1 MSEELHGNVISS
13 EFFENSD
20 RIERERMYDFTVALN
35 ALLKSLRLYGAGN
48 DTVEKNT
55 EKMSDVIKF
64 FFTTDPFF
72 EFTFNGNDFM
82 MNDIRVKRKKG
93 LNISFEELE
102 DFFID
107 LQIAT
112 IIFHK
117 TSGISEIVEFLT
129 AGQETMKSNL
139 KADVVFDRFEQK
151 IKNKGIKIQITKRD
165 SSGGDDLF
173 NILNKSQL
181 ARLTYRNMV
190 LDHSMFKD
198 KIREN
203 RPMPLRKAMRNIQ
216 NTIDMICDGSS
227 DSQESHIMVL
237 ASINSLRG
245 KMIATHL
252 TNTAILSIAA
262 GVQLGIDRSL
272 LTRIGMAAYFHDID
286 IPAESKGEVVE
297 HCLNGFA
304 VLSRLNSLNF
314 AMMEAAITAGLHHT
328 TYTFD
333 CKPIPPEK
341 PIMSTP
347 LGELIKVC
355 DYYDLATRW
364 WPARKSIPMKRPE
377 AIEQLFRMADAR
389 CFAKVTVKALFSAL
403 GIFPPG
409 TVLRVIGKRQLACS
423 LDVFRTTGRK
433 GKAAI
438 LDKNMNFV
446 GVETF
451 YPHELLE
458 IPKGLHFRLPP
469 ETVKAMLDSFNE
481 ESVG

>member
-1 MSEELHGNVISS
+1 MSEEQQKNVISS
-13 EFFENSD
+13 NFFENSD
-20 RIERERMYDFTVALN
+20 RIERARMYDFTVALN

-55 EKMSDVIKF
+55 EKLSESIKF
-64 FFTTDPFF
+64 FFMTDSVF
-72 EFTFNGNDFM
+72 EFTFNGNDFLL
-82 MNDIRVKRKKG
+82 NDIRVRRKKG

-102 DFFID
+102 DFFIH
-107 LQIAT
+107 LQVAT
-112 IIFHK
+112 IVFPK
-117 TSGISEIVEFLT
+117 VSGISEIVEFIII
-129 AGQETMKSNL
+129 GQEIIKSNPQS
-139 KADVVFDRFEQK
+139 DTVFDRFEQRL
-151 IKNKGIKIQITKRD
+151 KNKNIKIQITRRD

-181 ARLTYRNMV
+181 ARLTYRNMI
-190 LDHSMFKD
+190 LDHAMFKD

-216 NTIDMICDGSS
+216 NTIDMMCDGSS
-227 DSQESHIMVL
+227 DSQESHILVL

-286 IPAESKGEVVE
+286 IPENSLGEVVE
-297 HCLNGFA
+297 HCQNGFA

-347 LGELIKVC
+347 LGEIIKVC

-364 WPARKSIPMKRPE
+364 WPARKTLPMKRPE
-377 AIEQLFRMADAR
+377 AIEQLFKMADMR
-389 CFAKVTVKALFSAL
+389 CLAKVTVKALFSAL

-409 TVLRVIGKRQLACS
+409 TVLRVIGKKQLACS

-438 LDKNMNFV
+438 LDKNMNFE
-446 GVETF
+446 GIKTF

-458 IPKGLHFRLPP
+458 TPKGVNFRLPP
-469 ETVKAMLDSFNE
+469 ETVKTMLDSFNE
-481 ESVG
+481 EVSA

>member
-1 MSEELHGNVISS
+1 
-13 EFFENSD
+13 
-20 RIERERMYDFTVALN
+20 
-35 ALLKSLRLYGAGN
+35 
-48 DTVEKNT
+48 
-55 EKMSDVIKF
+55 
-64 FFTTDPFF
+64 
-72 EFTFNGNDFM
+72 
-82 MNDIRVKRKKG
+82 
-93 LNISFEELE
+93 
-102 DFFID
+102 
-107 LQIAT
+107 
-112 IIFHK
+112 
-117 TSGISEIVEFLT
+117 
-129 AGQETMKSNL
+129 
-139 KADVVFDRFEQK
+139 
-151 IKNKGIKIQITKRD
+151 
-165 SSGGDDLF
+165 
-173 NILNKSQL
+173 
-181 ARLTYRNMV
+181 
-190 LDHSMFKD
+190 
-198 KIREN
+198 
-203 RPMPLRKAMRNIQ
+203 MPLRKAMRNIQ

-272 LTRIGMAAYFHDID
+272 LTRIGTAAYFHDID
-286 IPAESKGEVVE
+286 IPADSKGEVVE
-297 HCLNGFA
+297 HSQNGFA

-433 GKAAI
+433 GKAV

-451 YPHELLE
+451 YPHELIE
-458 IPKGLHFRLPP
+458 IPTGLHFRLPP

>member
-297 HCLNGFA
+297 HCQNGFA

>member
-1 MSEELHGNVISS
+1 MSEELHNNVISS

-20 RIERERMYDFTVALN
+20 RIERERMYDFTVAMN
-35 ALLKSLRLYGAGN
+35 ALLKALRLYGPGN

-55 EKMSDVIKF
+55 EKLNETIKF
-64 FFTTDPFF
+64 FFATDTVFDY
-72 EFTFNGNDFM
+72 TFNGNDFTL
-82 MNDIRVKRKKG
+82 NDVRVRRKKG

-102 DFFID
+102 DFYVN

-117 TSGISEIVEFLT
+117 EGGISEIVEFMLI
-129 AGQETMKSNL
+129 GQEIIKSNN
-139 KADVVFDRFEQK
+139 KFDTRFAQFEQRLR
-151 IKNKGIKIQITKRD
+151 NKGIKIQITQRD

-181 ARLTYRNMV
+181 ARLTYRNMI
-190 LDHSMFKD
+190 LDHSMFKA
-198 KIREN
+198 KITEN
-203 RPMPLRKAMRNIQ
+203 RPMPLKKAMRNIQ

-272 LTRIGMAAYFHDID
+272 LTRIGTAAYFHDID
-286 IPAESKGEVVE
+286 LPENSRGEVVE
-297 HCLNGFA
+297 HCQNGFA
-304 VLSRLNSLNF
+304 VLSRLHSLNF

-364 WPARKSIPMKRPE
+364 WPARKTMPMKRPD
-377 AIEQLFRMADAR
+377 AIEQLFKMADMR
-389 CFAKVTVKALFSAL
+389 CFAKVTVQALFSAL
-403 GIFPPG
+403 GVFPPG
-409 TVLRVIGKRQLACS
+409 TILRVIGKKQLACS

-438 LDKNMNFV
+438 LDKNLNFV
-446 GVETF
+446 GIETF

-481 ESVG
+481 ESSE

>member
-1 MSEELHGNVISS
+1 MSEEQQKNVISS
-13 EFFENSD
+13 DFFENSD
-20 RIERERMYDFTVALN
+20 RIERARMYDFTVAFN
-35 ALLKSLRLYGAGN
+35 ALVKSLRLYGQGN

-55 EKMSDVIKF
+55 EKLNENIKF
-64 FFTTDPFF
+64 LFTTEAFF
-72 EFTFNGNDFM
+72 DFTFNGNDFLI
-82 MNDIRVKRKKG
+82 NDVRVRRKKG
-93 LNISFEELE
+93 SSISFEELE
-102 DFFID
+102 DFFIH
-107 LQIAT
+107 LQVAT
-112 IIFHK
+112 MIFPK
-117 TSGISEIVEFLT
+117 ECGISEIVEFILT
-129 AGQETMKSNL
+129 GQEVMKSNS
-139 KADVVFDRFEQK
+139 APDVVFGRFEQRL
-151 IKNKGIKIQITKRD
+151 KNKNIQIQITQRD

-190 LDHSMFKD
+190 LDHAMFKT

-216 NTIDMICDGSS
+216 NTIDMMCDGSE
-227 DSQESHIMVL
+227 DSQESHILVL

-286 IPAESKGEVVE
+286 LPEDSRGEVIE
-297 HCLNGFA
+297 HCQNGFA

-333 CKPIPPEK
+333 CKPVPPER

-355 DYYDLATRW
+355 DYYDLSTRW
-364 WPARKSIPMKRPE
+364 WPARKTMPVKRPE
-377 AIEQLFRMADAR
+377 AIEQLFKMADMR

-409 TVLRVIGKRQLACS
+409 TVLRVIGKQQLACS

-438 LDKNMNFV
+438 LDRNMKFV
-446 GVETF
+446 GIDYF
-451 YPHELLE
+451 YPHELIE

-469 ETVKAMLDSFNE
+469 ETVKTMLDTFNE
-481 ESVG
+481 ESSK

>member
-1 MSEELHGNVISS
+1 MSEELQNNVISS

-20 RIERERMYDFTVALN
+20 RVERERMYDFTVAFN
-35 ALLKSLRLYGAGN
+35 ALLKALRLYGPAN
-48 DTVEKNT
+48 ETVEKNT
-55 EKMSDVIKF
+55 EKLGETIKF
-64 FFTTDPFF
+64 FFATDSFF
-72 EFTFNGNDFM
+72 DFTFNGNDFM
-82 MNDIRVKRKKG
+82 LNDVRVRRKKG
-93 LNISFEELE
+93 LNISFDELE
-102 DFFID
+102 DFYIH
-107 LQIAT
+107 LQVAT
-112 IIFHK
+112 IVFQK
-117 TSGISEIVEFLT
+117 AGGISEIIEFMLI
-129 AGQETMKSNL
+129 GQEVIKSNI
-139 KADVVFDRFEQK
+139 KSDVVFDYFEKK
-151 IKNKGIKIQITKRD
+151 IKSKGIKIQITQRD

-190 LDHSMFKD
+190 LDHSMFKK
-198 KIREN
+198 KINEN
-203 RPMPLRKAMRNIQ
+203 RPMPLKKAMRNIQ
-216 NTIDMICDGSS
+216 NAIDMICDGSS
-227 DSQESHIMVL
+227 DSQESHLMVL

-272 LTRIGMAAYFHDID
+272 LTRIGTAAYFHDID
-286 IPAESKGEVVE
+286 LPENSKGEVVE
-297 HCLNGFA
+297 HCQNGFA

-333 CKPIPPEK
+333 CKPVPPEK

-364 WPARKSIPMKRPE
+364 WPARKTMPMKRPE
-377 AIEQLFRMADAR
+377 AIEQLFKMADMR

-403 GIFPPG
+403 GVFPPG
-409 TVLRVIGKRQLACS
+409 TILRVIGKKQLACS

-438 LDKNMNFV
+438 LDKDLKFV
-446 GVETF
+446 GIQEF

-458 IPKGLHFRLPP
+458 IPQGLHFRLPP
-469 ETVKAMLDSFNE
+469 ETVKTMLDSFNE
-481 ESVG
+481 EASE

>member
-1 MSEELHGNVISS
+1 MSEEQQKNVISS
-13 EFFENSD
+13 DFFENSD
-20 RIERERMYDFTVALN
+20 RVERARMYDFTVAMN
-35 ALLKSLRLYGAGN
+35 ALVKALRLYGPGN

-55 EKMSDVIKF
+55 SKLNENIKF
-64 FFTTDPFF
+64 FFTTDPVFD
-72 EFTFNGNDFM
+72 FTFNGNDFLI
-82 MNDIRVKRKKG
+82 NDVRVRRKKG
-93 LNISFEELE
+93 SSISFDELE
-102 DFFID
+102 DFFIH
-107 LQIAT
+107 LQVAT
-112 IIFHK
+112 IIFPK
-117 TSGISEIVEFLT
+117 ASGISEIVDFILT
-129 AGQETMKSNL
+129 GQETMKSNA
-139 KADVVFDRFEQK
+139 KSETVFSRFEQRL
-151 IKNKGIKIQITKRD
+151 KNKNIKIQITQRD

-173 NILNKSQL
+173 NILDKSQL

-190 LDHSMFKD
+190 LDHAMFKE
-198 KIREN
+198 KIKEN

-216 NTIDMICDGSS
+216 NTIDMMCDGS
-227 DSQESHIMVL
+227 DNSQESHILVL

-286 IPAESKGEVVE
+286 IPSDSLGEVVE
-297 HCLNGFA
+297 HCQNGFA

-364 WPARKSIPMKRPE
+364 WPARQTMPMKRPE
-377 AIEQLFRMADAR
+377 AIEQLFKMADMR
-389 CFAKVTVKALFSAL
+389 CLAKVTVKALFSAL

-409 TVLRVIGKRQLACS
+409 TVLRVIGKQQLACS

-438 LDKNMNFV
+438 LDRNMNFV
-446 GVETF
+446 GIETF

-458 IPKGLHFRLPP
+458 TPKGLHFRLPP
-469 ETVKAMLDSFNE
+469 GTVKAMLDSFSE
-481 ESVG
+481 EISK

>member
-1 MSEELHGNVISS
+1 MSEELQNNVISS

-20 RIERERMYDFTVALN
+20 RVERARMYDFTVAMN
-35 ALLKSLRLYGAGN
+35 ALLKSLRLYGPVN
-48 DTVEKNT
+48 DTVAKNMEKLSEN
-55 EKMSDVIKF
+55 IKF
-64 FFTTDPFF
+64 MFSTEDLFD
-72 EFTFNGNDFM
+72 FTFNGNDFLL
-82 MNDIRVKRKKG
+82 NDVRVKRKKG
-93 LNISFEELE
+93 MNISFEELE
-102 DFFID
+102 EFFIK

-112 IIFHK
+112 MIFPK
-117 TSGISEIVEFLT
+117 MCGISEIVEFMT
-129 AGQETMKSNL
+129 AGQDIIKSNSNS
-139 KADVVFDRFEQK
+139 DTVFERFEQK

-190 LDHSMFKD
+190 IDHAMFKD
-198 KIREN
+198 KIRDN

-272 LTRIGMAAYFHDID
+272 LTRIGTAAYFHDID
-286 IPAESKGEVVE
+286 IPADSKGEVVE
-297 HCLNGFA
+297 HCQNGFA

-333 CKPIPPEK
+333 CKPVPPEK

-364 WPARKSIPMKRPE
+364 WPARRSIPMKRPE

>member
-1 MSEELHGNVISS
+1 MSEELHSHGISS
-13 EFFENSD
+13 EFFENQD
-20 RIERERMYDFTVALN
+20 RIERERMYEFMVASN
-35 ALLKSLRLYGAGN
+35 ALLKSIRLYGPIN
-48 DTVEKNT
+48 DSVEKNT
-55 EKMSDVIKF
+55 ERLKDAIKF
-64 FFTTDPFF
+64 FFTTDTFF
-72 EFTFNGNDFM
+72 DFTFNGNDFLL
-82 MNDIRVKRKKG
+82 NDVRIRKKRG
-93 LNISFEELE
+93 LNISFEEME
-102 DFFID
+102 KFFIE

-117 TSGISEIVEFLT
+117 LGGISEIIEFMVI
-129 AGQETMKSNL
+129 GIDIIRSNV
-139 KADVVFDRFEQK
+139 KFDTRFMLFEQK
-151 IKNKGIKIQITKRD
+151 LKNKGIKIQITQRD
-165 SSGGDDLF
+165 SSGGDELF
-173 NILNKSQL
+173 NILSKSQL
-181 ARLTYRNMV
+181 ARLTYRNMI
-190 LDHSMFKD
+190 LDHSMFKT
-198 KIREN
+198 KISEN
-203 RPMPLRKAMRNIQ
+203 RPMPLKKAMRNIQ
-216 NTIDMICDGSS
+216 NAIDLICDGSS
-227 DSQESHIMVL
+227 DSQESHLMVL

-245 KMIATHL
+245 KMIATHM

-262 GVQLGIDRSL
+262 GVQLGIDRSM

-286 IPAESKGEVVE
+286 LPENSRGEVIE
-297 HCLNGFA
+297 HCQNGFA

-347 LGELIKVC
+347 LGEIIKVC

-364 WPARKSIPMKRPE
+364 WPARQTIPMKRPE
-377 AIEQLFRMADAR
+377 AIEQLFKLADMR
-389 CFAKVTVKALFSAL
+389 CLAKVTVKAIFSAL

-409 TVLRVIGKRQLACS
+409 TVLRVIGKKQLACS

-438 LDKNMNFV
+438 LDRNMNFV
-446 GVETF
+446 GIEEF

-458 IPKGLHFRLPP
+458 TPKGLHFRLPP

-481 ESVG
+481 ETSE

>member
-55 EKMSDVIKF
+55 EKLNDVIKF
-64 FFTTDPFF
+64 FFATEPFF
-72 EFTFNGNDFM
+72 EFVFNGNDFM
-82 MNDIRVKRKKG
+82 LNDVRVKRKKG
-93 LNISFEELE
+93 LNISLEELE
-102 DFFID
+102 DFFIN

-117 TSGISEIVEFLT
+117 ASGISEIIEFLT
-129 AGQETMKSNL
+129 AGQETMKSNF

-190 LDHSMFKD
+190 LDHAMFKD
-198 KIREN
+198 KIKEN

-216 NTIDMICDGSS
+216 NTIDMICDGSG

-272 LTRIGMAAYFHDID
+272 LTRIGTAAYFHDID
-286 IPAESKGEVVE
+286 IPADSKGEVVE
-297 HCLNGFA
+297 HCQNGFA

-438 LDKNMNFV
+438 LDKNMNFI

>member
-1 MSEELHGNVISS
+1 MSEELNSNVISS

-20 RIERERMYDFTVALN
+20 RVERERMYDFTVALN

-55 EKMSDVIKF
+55 EKLNETIKF
-64 FFTTDPFF
+64 FFATDTFF
-72 EFTFNGNDFM
+72 EYTFNGNDFM
-82 MNDIRVKRKKG
+82 LNDIRVKRKKG

-102 DFFID
+102 DFFIN

-112 IIFHK
+112 IIFPK
-117 TSGISEIVEFLT
+117 ASGISEIVDFLI
-129 AGQETMKSNL
+129 AGQETAKSNIS
-139 KADVVFDRFEQK
+139 ADDIFDRFEQK
-151 IKNKGIKIQITKRD
+151 IKSKEIKIQITRRD

-181 ARLTYRNMV
+181 ARLTYRNMI
-190 LDHSMFKD
+190 LDHTMFKE

-203 RPMPLRKAMRNIQ
+203 RPMPLKKAMRNIQ
-216 NTIDMICDGSS
+216 NIIDMLCDGSS

-245 KMIATHL
+245 KMIATHM

-262 GVQLGIDRSL
+262 GVQLGIDRSF

-286 IPAESKGEVVE
+286 IPETSKGEVVE
-297 HCLNGFA
+297 HCQNGFA

-364 WPARKSIPMKRPE
+364 WPARKSIPMKRPD
-377 AIEQLFRMADAR
+377 AIEQLFRMADAH
-389 CFAKVTVKALFSAL
+389 CFAKVTAKALFSAL
-403 GIFPPG
+403 GVFPPG
-409 TVLRVIGKRQLACS
+409 MVLRIIGKNQLACS

-438 LDKNMNFV
+438 LDKHMKFV
-446 GVETF
+446 GIDNF

-458 IPKGLHFRLPP
+458 TPKGLHFRIPP
-469 ETVKAMLDSFNE
+469 ETIKAMLDSFNE
-481 ESVG
+481 EAVG

>member
-20 RIERERMYDFTVALN
+20 RVERERMYDFTVALN

-55 EKMSDVIKF
+55 EKLNDVIKF
-64 FFTTDPFF
+64 FFATEPFF
-72 EFTFNGNDFM
+72 EFVFNGNDFLL
-82 MNDIRVKRKKG
+82 NDVRVKRKKG

-102 DFFID
+102 DFFIN

-117 TSGISEIVEFLT
+117 ASGISEIVEFLT
-129 AGQETMKSNL
+129 AGQETMKSNI

-190 LDHSMFKD
+190 LDHAMFKD
-198 KIREN
+198 KIKEN

-272 LTRIGMAAYFHDID
+272 LTRIGTAAYFHDID
-286 IPAESKGEVVE
+286 IPADSKGEVVE
-297 HCLNGFA
+297 HSQNGFA

-438 LDKNMNFV
+438 LDKHMNFV

-451 YPHELLE
+451 YPHELIE
-458 IPKGLHFRLPP
+458 IPTGLHFRLPP

>member
-55 EKMSDVIKF
+55 EKLNDVIKF

-82 MNDIRVKRKKG
+82 LNDIRVKRKKG

-139 KADVVFDRFEQK
+139 KSDVVFDRFEQK

-181 ARLTYRNMV
+181 ARLTYRNMI
-190 LDHSMFKD
+190 LDHALFKD
-198 KIREN
+198 KIKEN

-297 HCLNGFA
+297 HCQNGFA

-364 WPARKSIPMKRPE
+364 WPARKTVPMKRPE
-377 AIEQLFRMADAR
+377 AIEQLFKMADMR
-389 CFAKVTVKALFSAL
+389 CLAKVTVKALFSAL

-481 ESVG
+481 EAAG